1 MVNIGRDI
9 DCVRKLEASVSN
21 TSAPN
26 LTENG
31 SGKWWETSEGHRF
44 AGEVLQLRIRREIMK
59 FIGSKVR
66 TRQEIER
73 AFGLPENLAE
83 LHLALLEK
91 ADMIEEIDGFYRSTT
106 LGSAY
111 IKNFEAFIQLEPQHP
126 DHSGQSRPS

>member
-9 DCVRKLEASVSN
+9 DGVRKLEASVSN
-21 TSAPN
+21 TSAPS

-31 SGKWWETSEGHRF
+31 SVKWWETSEGHRF

-73 AFGLPENLAE
+73 AFGMPENLAE

-111 IKNFEAFIQLEPQHP
+111 IKNFEAFI
-126 DHSGQSRPS
+126 SA

>member
-1 MVNIGRDI
+1 MERDI
-9 DCVRKLEASVSN
+9 GGVRKLEASVS
-21 TSAPN
+21 SF
-26 LTENG
+26 TENC

-66 TRQEIER
+66 SRQEIEM
-73 AFGLPENLAE
+73 AFGLKENLAE

-106 LGSAY
+106 IGSAY
-111 IKNFEAFIQLEPQHP
+111 IKNFEA
-126 DHSGQSRPS
+126 